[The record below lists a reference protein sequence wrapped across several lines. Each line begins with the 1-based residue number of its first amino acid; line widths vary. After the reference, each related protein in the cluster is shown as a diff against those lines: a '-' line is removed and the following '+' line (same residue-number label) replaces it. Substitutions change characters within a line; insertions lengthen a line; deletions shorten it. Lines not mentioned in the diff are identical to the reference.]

1 MALLR
6 KFGKIGLA
14 HDVKRFETTLE
25 PLQRQL
31 EEKEMRI
38 CELEDFIVEQDE
50 VNQFN
55 YYVFCLVSM
64 NIFLIGCS

>member
-1 MALLR
+1 MLH
-6 KFGKIGLA
+6 KFGEIGPA

-25 PLQRQL
+25 PLHRQL

-50 VNQFN
+50 VNQFKCH
-55 YYVFCLVSM
+55 VLCLVSM
-64 NIFLIGCS
+64 DILDI